1 MAAPAAVVLGC
12 SAKTSSVA
20 PPDAMLNAALVPVQ
34 PPLPAPAV
42 SPAPVSLI
50 PRFEHA
56 APPAAAATVAVPAS
70 GPPPGFVAIATVTF
84 AVKLV
89 TVLPSPSSTVTW
101 TAGVIAAPATALVGS
116 PVNTR
121 AVPDPAETL
130 NAALPPVARPV
141 PLAVSV

>member
-1 MAAPAAVVLGC
+1 MLRPATDL
-12 SAKTSSVA
+12 T
-20 PPDAMLNAALVPVQ
+20 
-34 PPLPAPAV
+34 PAT
-42 SPAPVSLI
+42 
-50 PRFEHA
+50 
-56 APPAAAATVAVPAS
+56 AATVLVPDKV
-70 GPPPGFVAIATVTF
+70 PLLGFVPIATVTF

-89 TVLPSPSSTVTW
+89 TVLPSPSSTVTC

-121 AVPDPAETL
+121 AVADPAETL